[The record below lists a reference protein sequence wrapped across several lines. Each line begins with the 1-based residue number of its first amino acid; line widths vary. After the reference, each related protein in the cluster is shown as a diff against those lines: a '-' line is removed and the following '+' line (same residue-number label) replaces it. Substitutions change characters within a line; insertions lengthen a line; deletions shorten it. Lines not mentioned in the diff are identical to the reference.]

1 MACAAVACPP
11 EVVNMS
17 DRDLRDTTLV
27 INLTVQMLTGRVI
40 AQAPFLACAP
50 ISSVKQEVHAAAA
63 IPVRHQRLIWQSEV
77 LADDCVL
84 SDLALPTTDA
94 VLVLVVSL
102 PPDEQVEEAQRL
114 VREAAAS
121 LDVLNARDL
130 SELKAM
136 SNPPPEVA
144 VAFEAVMQLL
154 AGIDPSIGL
163 DSKGRLRDRSWNASR
178 KVMKDPKKFLNQ
190 LQNFQMMIDN
200 GQVPASNIQAAAAV
214 RDRPEN
220 YFFDGRCMAGKSNA
234 AAGLTAWVIS
244 IIMYHGVVSQIRA
257 DFEGFDIMTEIRERL
272 GQ

>member
-17 DRDLRDTTLV
+17 DRDLRDTTLA

-40 AQAPFLACAP
+40 AQAHFLACAP

-84 SDLALPTTDA
+84 SDLALPTIDA

-102 PPDEQVEEAQRL
+102 PPGVGEQVEEAQRL

-130 SELKAM
+130 SELKFM
-136 SNPPPEVA
+136 CNPPPEVP
-144 VAFEAVMQLL
+144 VAFEAVMQLF
-154 AGIDPSIGL
+154 ASIDPAIGL

-190 LQNFQMMIDN
+190 LQNF
-200 GQVPASNIQAAAAV
+200 
-214 RDRPEN
+214 R
-220 YFFDGRCMAGKSNA
+220 
-234 AAGLTAWVIS
+234 
-244 IIMYHGVVSQIRA
+244 
-257 DFEGFDIMTEIRERL
+257 
-272 GQ
+272 